1 MRSGLL
7 VALLLHLSAATKP
20 SVLVMIADDLRPSFG
35 SFGQSFAVTPHV
47 DALAASGML
56 FQRAY
61 CQVSVCA
68 PSRNSIFSGRRPDTS
83 GVWNFID
90 WFRNETNGA
99 EAWLSLPEYF
109 KSHGYISLGLG

>member
-1 MRSGLL
+1 MRRFTALASGAAL
-7 VALLLHLSAATKP
+7 VAATSAAPAAPHEGSDSHSYSAAAAAAAQPAKKP

-35 SFGQSFAVTPHV
+35 SFGQSFAATPHV

-68 PSRNSIFSGRRPDTS
+68 PR
-83 GVWNFID
+83 
-90 WFRNETNGA
+90 
-99 EAWLSLPEYF
+99 
-109 KSHGYISLGLG
+109 

>member
-1 MRSGLL
+1 MRRFVALASGAAL
-7 VALLLHLSAATKP
+7 VAAASAAPAAPREGSDPHSSPAAAKKP

-35 SFGQSFAVTPHV
+35 SFGQSFAATPHV

-68 PSRNSIFSGRRPDTS
+68 PR
-83 GVWNFID
+83 
-90 WFRNETNGA
+90 
-99 EAWLSLPEYF
+99 
-109 KSHGYISLGLG
+109 

>member
-1 MRSGLL
+1 MRRFVALASGAAL
-7 VALLLHLSAATKP
+7 VAAASAAPAAPREGSDPHSSPAAAAAKKP

-35 SFGQSFAVTPHV
+35 SFGQSFAATPHV

-68 PSRNSIFSGRRPDTS
+68 PR
-83 GVWNFID
+83 
-90 WFRNETNGA
+90 
-99 EAWLSLPEYF
+99 
-109 KSHGYISLGLG
+109 